1 MNKMKLNPSLLNL
14 HQSVKAKEI
23 IIWHSTK
30 QQTNA
35 EVPTN
40 NMMLHLIL
48 K

>member
-1 MNKMKLNPSLLNL
+1 MSKMKRNLSLLNL

-30 QQTNA
+30 KQTNA
-35 EVPTN
+35 EMPTN
-40 NMMLHLIL
+40 NMDLQLIR

>member
-1 MNKMKLNPSLLNL
+1 MSKMKRNLSLLNL

-23 IIWHSTK
+23 IIWHSMK